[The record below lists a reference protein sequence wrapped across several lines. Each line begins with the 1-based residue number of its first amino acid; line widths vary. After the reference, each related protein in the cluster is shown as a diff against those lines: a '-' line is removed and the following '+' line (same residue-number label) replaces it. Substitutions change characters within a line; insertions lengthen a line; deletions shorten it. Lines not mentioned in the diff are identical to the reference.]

1 MTFTKWSNLLLLLI
15 CIIMTVI
22 LALNELVDI
31 SKFKGSLTALDAYIN
46 FTSISLGFLATVISM
61 LTILVKQKYLGSV
74 LNDSNARM
82 DFIILGVISIVTG
95 FLSVIFAVIL
105 TFVIANENVGNLVS
119 LITSIL
125 FASSSI
131 FYLYNLFLFILIN
144 LLSIFSLDKGN

>member
-74 LNDSNARM
+74 LDEPRARV
-82 DFIILGVISIVTG
+82 DFIILGTISIVTG
-95 FLSVIFAVIL
+95 FLSVILAVIL
-105 TFVIANENVGNLVS
+105 TFIIANENPENSLS
-119 LITSIL
+119 LIFSIL
-125 FASSSI
+125 FAISSI

-144 LLSIFSLDKGN
+144 LLSIFKLNQDD